1 MRVYLVLPLLLSTG
15 CALDAGEGFAVIQ
28 PSLRAAYTSPVSRDV
43 GGGYQRLPSEFE
55 VRVTTA
61 KMHLERI
68 ALLGSA
74 GHRAPVTF
82 DPANPPPGYTICH
95 NGHCDREDGSEAS
108 YEEVEAELAGGGG
121 AASTVATLPVGEV
134 DLLAPETRA
143 LECQPDCELPRTTVI
158 SGKWTVTAL
167 QLEGTV
173 RDSLATPR
181 LADERPFRLELTPSG
196 DHGHDDHDH
205 EEPVAVLTGV
215 LNIPSDR
222 AHAPRVVLD
231 LALEMDSEIFDH
243 VDWDEAT
250 TEPDGT
256 VDLNHPDNAE
266 MLTELLEK
274 LAELAPRAEVK
285 REDR

>member
-1 MRVYLVLPLLLSTG
+1 MRAYLLLLPLLLSTG
-15 CALDAGEGFAVIQ
+15 CALDAGESFAVLQ
-28 PSLRAAYTSPVSRDV
+28 PSLRAAYTSPTSRDV
-43 GGGYQRLPSEFE
+43 GGDYQRLPSEFE
-55 VRVTTA
+55 VRLTTA
-61 KMHLERI
+61 RMHLERI

-74 GHRAPVTF
+74 GDRAPATF
-82 DPANPPPGYTICH
+82 DPANPPPGYTVCH
-95 NGHCDREDGSEAS
+95 NGHCDREDGSEAT

-134 DLLAPETRA
+134 DLLDPETLA
-143 LECQPDCELPRTTVI
+143 LECQPDCELPSTNVI
-158 SGKWTVTAL
+158 SGRWTVTAL

-181 LADERPFRLELTPSG
+181 FAGERAFRLELTPSE
-196 DHGHDDHDH
+196 DHDGHDH
-205 EEPVAVLTGV
+205 EEPVAVLTGG
-215 LNIPSDR
+215 LDIPSDR

-231 LALEMDSEIFDH
+231 LALEMNSEIFDPL
-243 VDWDEAT
+243 DWAAAT

-256 VDLNHPDNAE
+256 VDLNHQDNTE

-274 LAELAPRAEVK
+274 LAELAPQAEVK